1 MDLDFGGGGG
11 SFGDDYSWEAP
22 FTQGWQKADILVCK
36 EHTTKAGK
44 PCLRLFLGLPAVDGE
59 DFARKVS
66 YIVMPNDAGNRL
78 TNLLEAV
85 GLLQRAQKE
94 GKIEPLQIKGTVLAR
109 IGDDPTWGCQVEWLQ
124 SDDQVAGAEAVAT
137 RAVPTAD
144 EIPF

>member
-59 DFARKVS
+59 DLARKVS

-94 GKIEPLQIKGTVLAR
+94 GKIEPSEIKGKVLAR

-124 SDDQVAGAEAVAT
+124 SPQVAGAEAVAT
-137 RAVPTAD
+137 PAVPTAD

>member
-85 GLLQRAQKE
+85 GLLQRAQTE
-94 GKIEPLQIKGTVLAR
+94 GKIEPGEIKGTVLAR

-124 SDDQVAGAEAVAT
+124 SPQVAGAEAVTAPT
-137 RAVPTAD
+137 VPTAD